1 MSKQAV
7 IRIIA
12 GLLVIAGLIL
22 SSFESIRP
30 LIPWGNPI
38 FTEEIPKKRPPRL
51 DRRMM
56 ERFAGLEV
64 DEIISTILEQRAS
77 NPVIAPPLGAP
88 SRKDNLLASLPDA
101 PLPFPDEATPADS
114 NWLREFVA
122 TIQNNAGNTLSQEEI
137 WQLNLAMSALK
148 IEDSQ
153 ILKDSRRDTSPPA
166 ESDTFA
172 IRFTNKPVELKAPFC
187 SGDFNG
193 DGTIEF
199 VSKGGTEAFHLDT
212 SGRFVPI
219 PWPAVTY
226 PGNGLFPADY
236 DNDGDLDLFVTR
248 DNGLPNSM
256 MRNRGDGNFDDVT
269 TDVGL
274 LSFDSTNLAV
284 WLDFDQDGFLDL
296 MVGSEELPL
305 ELYRQDKLATFEPVA
320 WDLKLWIPRGTRFAE
335 VADINNDQV
344 PDFYLG
350 IHGLQNRL
358 YIGQRS
364 SNSAN
369 WRFKNIF
376 QDFNLGD
383 SSLSVPGHFFDFNNN
398 GHLDFLTVAE
408 GRIKL
413 LQNTGEGRLTQI
425 TEEVSLPETTATA
438 FGSFDVDNDGYQDL
452 LIGTDTLEFNHILW
466 NREGT
471 DFRDISVT
479 SEGNFLD
486 KPVQV
491 MVNDLDVD
499 GQADIIYTTSSGNVR
514 WLQPTGPLGR
524 WIHISLTGNPKNGTK
539 ITVISRDEDWILQR
553 IPRTIRGDFSLTI
566 GLGEASKVESLSV
579 TLPDGTEPT
588 EPLSFLEPDQR
599 ISFTIP

>member
-1 MSKQAV
+1 MSKQAI

-22 SSFESIRP
+22 SNFESIRP
-30 LIPWGNPI
+30 LIPWGDPV
-38 FTEEIPKKRPPRL
+38 FTEEIPSERPPRL
-51 DRRMM
+51 DRRMV
-56 ERFAGLEV
+56 ERFAGVKV
-64 DEIISTILEQRAS
+64 DEIISTILEERVSSPA
-77 NPVIAPPLGAP
+77 ITPLLAAH
-88 SRKDNLLASLPDA
+88 SSKDSLLASLPDA
-101 PLPFPDEATPADS
+101 PLPFPEGATPTDTG
-114 NWLREFVA
+114 WLQEFVT
-122 TIQNNAGNTLSQEEI
+122 TIQNKVGSTPSQDEI
-137 WQLNLAMSALK
+137 WQFNLALSALK

-153 ILKDSRRDTSPPA
+153 ILEGSRRDTSPPA

-172 IRFTNKPVELKAPFC
+172 IRLTNKPIDLKAPFC

-193 DGTIEF
+193 DGTVEF
-199 VSKGGTEAFHLDT
+199 VSKGGAEAFHLDT
-212 SGRFVPI
+212 SGGFFPI
-219 PWPAVTY
+219 PWPALTH

-236 DNDGDLDLFVTR
+236 DKDGDLDIFVTR

-256 MRNRGDGNFDDVT
+256 MRNRGDGHFDDVT

-274 LSFDSTNLAV
+274 LSFNSTNLAV

-296 MVGSEELPL
+296 MVGGEEHPL
-305 ELYRQDKLATFEPVA
+305 ELYRQNKLATFEPVA
-320 WDLKLWIPRGTRFAE
+320 WDLKLWIPRGTRFAQ

-364 SNSAN
+364 SNTAN
-369 WRFKNIF
+369 WRFKDILP
-376 QDFNLGD
+376 DLNLGD
-383 SSLSVPGHFFDFNNN
+383 SSPSVPGHFFDFNNN

-413 LQNTGEGRLTQI
+413 IQNTGEGRLTQI
-425 TEEVSLPETTATA
+425 TEEVSLPETVATA
-438 FGSFDVDNDGYQDL
+438 FGSFDLDNDGFEDL
-452 LIGTDTLEFNHILW
+452 LIGTDTLEFNHVLW

-471 DFRDISVT
+471 DFRDVSVT

-486 KPVQV
+486 KPIQV
-491 MVNDLDVD
+491 TVSDLGLN
-499 GQADIIYTTSSGNVR
+499 GQTDIIYTTSSGNVR
-514 WLQPTGPLGR
+514 WLQPTGPMGR
-524 WIHISLTGNPKNGTK
+524 WIHISLTGNPKDGTK

-566 GLGEASKVESLSV
+566 GLGEADKVESLSV
-579 TLPDGTEPT
+579 MQPDGTEPV
-588 EPLSFLEPDQR
+588 EPLSFLEPNQK